1 MSAMLSLR
9 ITLEGGG
16 ITKTIQFS
24 PQTTVFDAC
33 KIISDK
39 FAEAVQGKRK
49 FSEKLFKFPLILNKK
64 QTNILFSNSK

>member
-1 MSAMLSLR
+1 MLSLR

-49 FSEKLFKFPLILNKK
+49 SYSIFVLLFIKVNLYFAPKNSE
-64 QTNILFSNSK
+64 